1 MTSKKDPTITEI
13 IRRRRQCLDTIES
26 DRELLIDFIREF
38 VDAKRGNQ
46 TLLVNA
52 SGVRQS
58 TISNLIRNAGP
69 SPGIEV
75 IVLLA
80 ETIQKI

>member
-1 MTSKKDPTITEI
+1 MKNVRDVIATRKN
-13 IRRRRQCLDTIES
+13 CLRSEAE
-26 DRELLIDFIREF
+26 DREFLIEHIRKF

-46 TLLVNA
+46 KLLAEA

-69 SPGIEV
+69 SPGMEV
-75 IVLLA
+75 IVTLA
-80 ETIQKI
+80 EAIQKI